1 MLLKSLLE
9 EVNYTDV
16 EVSLL
21 ALSLNDTKNIKDG
34 KYKAIF
40 YTLKQLH
47 TILTDIDIILS
58 EDINDL
64 QLCSNFKYHVTG
76 KTSANELLF
85 IQGVPWSE
93 WLGMNIS
100 SSLESK
106 FSSSE
111 IVAIC
116 LYNLS
121 YFGYS
126 EEEIQYHTHEH
137 YYKKDSEHSHQ
148 YLTIDDIAN
157 EYLK

>member
-9 EVNYTDV
+9 EVNYSDV
-16 EVSLL
+16 ESSLL
-21 ALSLNDTKNIKDG
+21 ALFPDDTKNIKNG
-34 KYKAIF
+34 KYKTIF

-47 TILTDIDIILS
+47 IIRTKIEVILS
-58 EDINDL
+58 EDLNNSNI
-64 QLCSNFKYHVTG
+64 CSNFEYHVTG
-76 KTSANELLF
+76 KTAANKYLF
-85 IQGVPWSE
+85 IQSNSWSE

-100 SSLESK
+100 SFLKGK
-106 FSSSE
+106 FSNSE

-148 YLTIDDIAN
+148 YLTIDDIIN
-157 EYLK
+157 DYIK